1 MQYRRLVP
9 MLQYIFAL
17 TLGTD
22 GFPGG
27 ALWRSDAN
35 GRADSWRDASQAI
48 SAALPAANASA
59 AAGIIDVLW
68 HEKKPDRLLFQGKVG
83 AGSMHH
89 EQQ

>member
-1 MQYRRLVP
+1 

-68 HEKKPDRLLFQGKVG
+68 HEKKPDRLLFQGKVD